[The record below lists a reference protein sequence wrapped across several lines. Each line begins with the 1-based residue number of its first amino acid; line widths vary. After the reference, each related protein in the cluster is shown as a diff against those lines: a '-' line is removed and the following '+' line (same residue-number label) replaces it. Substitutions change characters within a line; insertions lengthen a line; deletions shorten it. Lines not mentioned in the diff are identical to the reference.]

1 MFITDSPPGT
11 AYPPHIWF
19 LSLEIDNNYNADPDY
34 IDRLNLRE
42 FIEEHKLFVNE
53 ETHILKF

>member
-1 MFITDSPPGT
+1 MFITDSPPGE

-19 LSLEIDNNYNADPDY
+19 LDLEIDNNYQADVDY

-42 FIEEHKLFVNE
+42 FVLEHKLFVNE
-53 ETHILKF
+53 DTHILKF